1 VTDIVIYT
9 KEWCPYCARAKALL
23 ESKGLAYREIDVS
36 RDEVKQREMLERS
49 HRRTVP
55 QLFIDGESMG
65 GYDDL
70 AELNATEELDV
81 RLGHELGSDV

>member
-1 VTDIVIYT
+1 MTDIVIYT

-70 AELNATEELDV
+70 AELDDTGELDV
-81 RLGHELGSDV
+81 RLGHELGSDI

>member
-1 VTDIVIYT
+1 MTDIVIYT

-70 AELNATEELDV
+70 AELNATGELDV
-81 RLGHELGSDV
+81 RLGHELGPDV

>member
-1 VTDIVIYT
+1 MTDIVIYT

-70 AELNATEELDV
+70 AELNDTGELDV